1 KALAID
7 VGARAGDVTGR
18 RGVHHSLRRKG
29 GGQGLLMGGD
39 EPALIT
45 STLMQ
50 YTDTTKSARYQ
61 QNGMLRSGKDEIRAP
76 EIRLQQ
82 IGPEG
87 KWRLEASGGVV
98 SFLHPN
104 RGSAKDPA
112 SKDAPKGA
120 ADKARD
126 TSAVEGRA
134 KEMTYMEEGQKAV
147 YKGDV
152 SIRQGDIATRSPEA
166 TLNFTS

>member
-50 YTDTTKSARYQ
+50 YTDATKTARYQ
-61 QNGMLRSGKDEIRAP
+61 QNALLRSGKDEIRAP

-82 IGPEG
+82 IGPQG
-87 KWRLEASGGVV
+87 KWRLEATGGVV

-104 RGSAKDPA
+104 RDAKDA
-112 SKDAPKGA
+112 AKDAPKGA

-126 TSAVEGRA
+126 QSAVEGRA

-147 YKGDV
+147 YKGEG
-152 SIRQGDIATRSPEA
+152 SI
-166 TLNFTS
+166 